1 MPPMMPPRMGV
12 PVAART
18 TPWPVVADAPRVL
31 PVWPETVPPPVCA
44 GTDAVCAEP
53 PVEPVLPAGTDA
65 VLADPPV
72 EPVLPAGTDA
82 VCVLPPVE
90 PVLPAG
96 TDAVCV
102 LPPVEP
108 VLPAGTE
115 AVCADPLVEPVLP
128 IASSW
133 PWLAWVLSSPLPD
146 LPPAVSPRLSE
157 LFSVVS
163 L

>member
-18 TPWPVVADAPRVL
+18 TPSTVVADAPRVL
-31 PVWPETVPPPVCA
+31 RVWPETVPPPVCA
-44 GTDAVCAEP
+44 GTDAVC
-53 PVEPVLPAGTDA
+53 VL
-65 VLADPPV
+65 PPV

-108 VLPAGTE
+108 VLPAGTD
-115 AVCADPLVEPVLP
+115 AVDGLP
-128 IASSW
+128 
-133 PWLAWVLSSPLPD
+133 
-146 LPPAVSPRLSE
+146 
-157 LFSVVS
+157 SVGA
-163 L
+163 